1 MGTHRAYAESEI
13 AAIRKDLLDAHI
25 ELIRTQKVLGHLMS
39 GLRSVAESGSPS
51 ASSAARACMLSPA
64 KSETSIVSTRS
75 RDRDFFMMFLPF

>member
-51 ASSAARACMLSPA
+51 ASSAAVSLL
-64 KSETSIVSTRS
+64 KSVSAIMGGAE
-75 RDRDFFMMFLPF
+75 DAE